1 MAVTKD
7 ASGPYAP
14 TSVIVDLITRNRS
27 RGLPFPL
34 TTESLGRIGV
44 SDSLISR
51 TLQALVVLDLIDDK
65 GNATAIFEKIRLA
78 PESEYKQRMQEWL
91 NGAYADVIAIVD
103 PAQDDETKV
112 RDAFRFY
119 NPVGQQSRMVTL
131 FLGLYGA
138 AGVASEKSTQP
149 RAARAAPPKQRTNSS
164 VGKIKPPVGRKNIP
178 QADTSNIPAPIMG
191 MLARLPAEGESWTS
205 KKRQSFLDA
214 FGPVLDFCFVVDD
227 TEDEKAASQGDGS

>member
-14 TSVIVDLITRNRS
+14 SSVIIDLITRNRS

-34 TTESLGRIGV
+34 TAESLARVGV

-51 TLQALVVLDLIDDK
+51 TLQALAVLDLIDDK
-65 GNATAIFEKIRLA
+65 GSPTAIFEAIRLA
-78 PESEYKQRMQEWL
+78 PEAEYKQRMQEWL

-103 PAQDDETKV
+103 PQDDETKV

-131 FLGLYGA
+131 FLGLYAA
-138 AGVASEKSTQP
+138 AGIASEKSAQP
-149 RAARAAPPKQRTNSS
+149 RATRAAPSKPRTNPSA
-164 VGKIKPPVGRKNIP
+164 GRIKPPAGRKSTV

-205 KKRQSFLDA
+205 KKRKSFLDA
-214 FGPVLDFCFVVDD
+214 FGPVLDFCFVIDD
-227 TEDEKAASQGDGS
+227 TADEKAASQGDGS